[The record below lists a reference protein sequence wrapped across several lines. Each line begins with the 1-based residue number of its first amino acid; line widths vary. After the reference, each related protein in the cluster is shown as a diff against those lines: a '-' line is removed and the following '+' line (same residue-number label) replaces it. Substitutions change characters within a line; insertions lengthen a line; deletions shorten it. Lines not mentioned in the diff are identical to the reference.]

1 MDVRDDTTASNG
13 GLDQGVQ
20 LFVAADSQLQ
30 VARSDSLHL
39 EVLACVASELEHLSG
54 EVLKDSSRVDG

>member
-1 MDVRDDTTASNG
+1 MDVRDHTTASNG

-39 EVLACVASELEHLSG
+39 EVLACVASKLKHLSG

>member
-13 GLDQGVQ
+13 GLDQGIQ
-20 LFVAADSQLQ
+20 LFVTADSQLQ